1 MAHVFG
7 RFREKFCLI
16 RDLSENELEILTNAQ
31 VVGSKAMRNLQLDK
45 NRLTCVETEVIREWK
60 TLEIF
65 TINGNRLTTL
75 DTIDALPNLRIFRLN
90 DNPLL
95 CDCRMKWV
103 RNVINA
109 SLISKVKCH
118 RPMLLQG
125 HNLIQ
130 VEEDDMK
137 CSGIEKRAAVSCA
150 DKKRCPSE
158 CACTAT
164 IVDCHDR
171 SLSHIPSNLPIGI
184 EEIRL
189 NGNKITS
196 IPSKAFEKLHK
207 LRTLDLSRNQINEI
221 AADAFSDLN
230 KLQHLHLFHNNISE
244 LAPQT
249 FFGLKELEMLMLNA
263 NNLRCIPT
271 ELFKDLNELNV
282 LSIYKNKI
290 KSIENGTFD
299 SLKSV
304 RALHLSEN
312 PYICD
317 CNLAWLAEFLGKKQ
331 LLDTSGVKC
340 AAPKR
345 MTGIHFATADPEK
358 FKCKGAE
365 YLVTKSAGQCLIDNP
380 CPVQCSCFGTV
391 VDCSNRNLE
400 SIPEKLPRFTTT
412 LLINKNKI
420 TEILADNGL
429 QKLPSLEKMHLNSN
443 QLECISSDTFGK
455 MRNLTLLSLAE
466 NNIKSISKE
475 ALENLPKLNSIYLSG
490 NKFICTCDITGII
503 EYLKTNT
510 VIKLLDAPI
519 CSSPEN
525 IHGMELLK
533 FERASQ
539 NCALIHNTSRSL
551 CTQQGSYC
559 PIGCICEGTIVRCS
573 RSGINIFPNPLP
585 LETTELYLNGNNI
598 SEIDKTSLNRLTNLV
613 RLDLSNNEFT
623 VIENEIFQ
631 QLNKL
636 DVLIL
641 NFNKIQCLEEYAFSG
656 LNNIRILSLHGN
668 NLSQI
673 SHKTFS
679 NLTRT
684 IQQIA
689 MLNNPFYCD
698 CNLAWFNQWIS
709 QSYVESGL
717 SKCAGPSRVADQLI
731 LTANPSQFTCTEPL
745 PKDILSKCNPCVNS
759 PCKHG
764 GTCVRGVKRSYEC
777 LCAVGYYGKNCE
789 NEIDACY
796 GVPCE
801 NNGKCEVI
809 EEGRFKCTCSKGF
822 IGSHC
827 ETNIDDCMG
836 HKCKNGATCLD
847 GINSYKC
854 LCPALFAGKYCEEK
868 IHYCNEGFNPCKNNG
883 KCEPI
888 GTLLYKC
895 HCLQGYSGQNCTI
908 KTDNCLPDSCH
919 NNGVCE
925 SNDHGFTCVCAE
937 GYVGQF
943 CEIPLPHMM
952 YYNGA
957 PTCNEDTCKNGI
969 CKKNDEDEIECQC
982 HFGFDGKNCKK
993 QSIVGFEE
1001 NDSYAAVHGFEA
1013 GLRSNL
1019 SLRLR
1024 TKRRHGILLYYG
1036 DEMQFVSAEL
1046 FDGRIRIAISMGRNQ
1061 PSLMYSYL
1069 KVNDGKFHFIRLEI
1083 AGNQATLLI
1092 DNVFP
1097 QTIANKGRTKRME
1110 LKTKQPVYFGGL
1122 PQKLAA
1128 TAISDFRIK
1137 NSQSLS
1143 GCISSVYFNE
1153 MMVDFAD
1160 SSLVEKYN
1168 TIVGC
1173 GNTIDLCENIDCNNA
1188 GKCIQN
1194 TSHTD
1199 GYQCKCDISFTGKD
1213 CEERKPSCTKEKFR
1227 RYHEENGCRSVDL
1240 IKNAKCLGWCG
1251 SDSTFP
1257 ITNPDGSMLG
1267 PNCCCRAVK
1276 TRQRKIKMICPNG
1289 SKRYSIVQIIRKCQ
1303 CTSCTRPSFY

>member
-1 MAHVFG
+1 
-7 RFREKFCLI
+7 
-16 RDLSENELEILTNAQ
+16 
-31 VVGSKAMRNLQLDK
+31 MRNLQLDK
-45 NRLTCVETEVIREWK
+45 NRLTCIETEVIREWK

-189 NGNKITS
+189 NGNKITT

-263 NNLRCIPT
+263 NNLRCIPK
-271 ELFKDLNELNV
+271 ELFKDLDELNV

-345 MTGIHFATADPEK
+345 MIGIHFATADPEK

-380 CPVQCSCFGTV
+380 CPMQCSCFGTV
-391 VDCSNRNLE
+391 VDCSNRDLE
-400 SIPEKLPRFTTT
+400 TIPEKLPRFTTT

-429 QKLPSLEKMHLNSN
+429 QKLPSLEKIDLSNNNITVVEYNAFHGLKNLKELVLNNNQLTRFLYSFLGDSAHSIERLHLNSN
-443 QLECISSDTFGK
+443 HLECISSDTFGK
-455 MRNLTLLSLAE
+455 MRNLTLLSIAD
-466 NNIKSISKE
+466 NNIKSIAKE
-475 ALENLPKLNSIYLSG
+475 TLENLPKLNSIYLSG
-490 NKFICTCDITGII
+490 NKFICTCDITGIVD
-503 EYLKTNT
+503 YLKTNT
-510 VIKLLDAPI
+510 VTKLLDVPI

-525 IHGMELLK
+525 FQGMELLK
-533 FERASQ
+533 FEGTSQ
-539 NCALIHNTSRSL
+539 NCVYNTSRSL

-573 RSGINIFPNPLP
+573 RSGINIFPNTLP

-598 SEIDKTSLNRLTNLV
+598 SEIDKASLNRLTNLV
-613 RLDLSNNEFT
+613 RLDLSNNELT

-656 LNNIRILSLHGN
+656 LNSVRILSLHGN

-717 SKCAGPSRVADQLI
+717 SKCAGPPRVADQLI

-777 LCAVGYYGKNCE
+777 RCAVGYYGKNCE

-801 NNGKCEVI
+801 NNGRCDVI

-836 HKCKNGATCLD
+836 HKCKNGATCVD
-847 GINSYKC
+847 GINNYKC
-854 LCPALFAGKYCEEK
+854 LCPPLFAGKYCEEK

-925 SNDHGFTCVCAE
+925 SNDHGFTC
-937 GYVGQF
+937 
-943 CEIPLPHMM
+943 
-952 YYNGA
+952 
-957 PTCNEDTCKNGI
+957 GI

-982 HFGFDGKNCKK
+982 HFGFD
-993 QSIVGFEE
+993 
-1001 NDSYAAVHGFEA
+1001 
-1013 GLRSNL
+1013 
-1019 SLRLR
+1019 
-1024 TKRRHGILLYYG
+1024 
-1036 DEMQFVSAEL
+1036 
-1046 FDGRIRIAISMGRNQ
+1046 
-1061 PSLMYSYL
+1061 
-1069 KVNDGKFHFIRLEI
+1069 VNDGKFHFIRLEI

-1122 PQKLAA
+1122 PQKVAA

-1143 GCISSVYFNE
+1143 GCISNVYFNE

-1160 SSLVEKYN
+1160 TSLVEKHN

-1173 GNTIDLCENIDCNNA
+1173 GRTIDLCENIDCNNA

-1194 TSHTD
+1194 TSYTD
-1199 GYQCKCDISFTGKD
+1199 GYQCKCNISFTGKD

-1257 ITNPDGSMLG
+1257 VTNPDGSMLG